1 MESKRGMLTLPSP
14 LYHRKGIM
22 GMFYKYRDPV
32 MDAEAWY
39 VGQERPDQRYR
50 VEMAAEVWAEDSDDI
65 EDIELVY
72 EVDARDDDEA
82 WEAATDKAVED
93 LILMGRE
100 STGDFK
106 RNEVML
112 A

>member
-1 MESKRGMLTLPSP
+1 MKVSWDAESFHPQS
-14 LYHRKGIM
+14 YHRKGII

-32 MDAEAWY
+32 IDAEAWY

-82 WEAATDKAVED
+82 WEAATDKAIED

-106 RNEVML
+106 RNEVMI